1 MRPAE
6 HHLSISA
13 ARADALFVSALQ
25 CSDEPTAGQ
34 VQQAI
39 TAAVRA
45 FGGRGCAA
53 RVAQEFGDHPDT
65 AVARMRWAR
74 DVTGAV
80 FGGSAVSSA
89 RDRPLAAC
97 APAQVGRAA

>member
-1 MRPAE
+1 MRYAA

-25 CSDEPTAGQ
+25 CSQEPTAGE
-34 VQQAI
+34 VRQAI
-39 TAAVRA
+39 TETVRA

-74 DVTGAV
+74 AVTSAV
-80 FGGSAVSSA
+80 FGGSAVSSVGT
-89 RDRPLAAC
+89 RSLAPC
-97 APAQVGRAA
+97 TPAQVGRAA

>member
-1 MRPAE
+1 MRRAA
-6 HHLSISA
+6 HHLSVSA

-34 VQQAI
+34 VRRAI
-39 TAAVRA
+39 AETVRA

-74 DVTGAV
+74 AVAGAV
-80 FGGSAVSSA
+80 FGGSAASSD
-89 RDRPLAAC
+89 RVRPLAPCTA
-97 APAQVGRAA
+97 AQVGRAA

>member
-13 ARADALFVSALQ
+13 ARGALFVSALQ
-25 CSDEPTAGQ
+25 CSDEPTARQ

-45 FGGRGCAA
+45 LGVPGCAA

-74 DVTGAV
+74 DVTDAV
-80 FGGSAVSSA
+80 FGGSAVCSA
-89 RDRPLAAC
+89 RDRPLAPC